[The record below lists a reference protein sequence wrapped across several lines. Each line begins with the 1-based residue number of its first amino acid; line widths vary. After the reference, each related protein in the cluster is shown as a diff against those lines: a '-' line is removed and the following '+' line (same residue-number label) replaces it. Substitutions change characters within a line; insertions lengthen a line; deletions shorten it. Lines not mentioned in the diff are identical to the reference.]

1 MATDV
6 TVVVPWWGGDP
17 DRTAAFDFTQGWWD
31 GVGCEVIV
39 ASGSGAVGIGGRVA
53 RAANQGTAAASN
65 DLILLVGAE
74 TILGADQIEQAAEL
88 AKTPGLVVPFTR
100 AMYLGPKATAAVL
113 DEGADPFGFSE
124 ADCEWVGAGTAP
136 ATVFS
141 RETWLTVRGFDESL
155 PIGEDGAFAYACDA
169 YFGPMRRVE
178 GDVVHLWHPRPRES
192 TPGTPEH
199 RAAFVGISR
208 YRDAHEQGPEA
219 VRAMVEA
226 R

>member
-6 TVVVPWWGGDP
+6 TVVVPWWGGDQS
-17 DRTAAFDFTQGWWD
+17 RTAAFDFTQGWWD
-31 GVGCEVIV
+31 GVGFEVIV
-39 ASGSGAVGIGGRVA
+39 ASGSGAKGIGGRVA
-53 RAANQGTAAASN
+53 RAANQGTVVASN
-65 DLILLVGAE
+65 DVILLVGAE

-100 AMYLGPKATAAVL
+100 AMYLGPEATTAVL
-113 DEGADPFGFSE
+113 DDGADPFGFSE
-124 ADCEWVGAGTAP
+124 SDCEWVGAGVAP

-141 RETWLTVRGFDESL
+141 RETWRTVRGFDEKL

-169 YFGPMRRVE
+169 YFGPLRRVE

-192 TPGTPEH
+192 TPGTQEH

-208 YRDAHEQGPEA
+208 YRDAAAIGPEA
-219 VRAMVEA
+219 VRALVEA